1 MPDLGVR
8 AQHGGDRLACR
19 ACAPPRLASLPK
31 NHIVLSE
38 TPQRKANNEV
48 AKAQLLSAEAML
60 RSAELNFEWTTGR
73 IRPL

>member
-1 MPDLGVR
+1 MSRMR
-8 AQHGGDRLACR
+8 ASETGI
-19 ACAPPRLASLPK
+19 PPE

-48 AKAQLLSAEAML
+48 AKAQLHSAEAML
-60 RSAELNFEWTTGR
+60 RSAELNLEWTTGR